1 MEHST
6 ASSFAR
12 RCVLSTLVYLFGLG
26 GAFADTPMST
36 DPKPGDIY
44 REYTR
49 TMMSYAQWRVT
60 GPSSSDPR
68 AQANLPNATLSL
80 NIGDLQGAIKAEA
93 IIDLW
98 GGHAGTY
105 GKAIRFNNHSWIP
118 IPELSTTP
126 GDGECWVSQPMVSVE
141 IPLSHLVQGNNT
153 FQGTNA
159 GQTCWSFNW
168 GQHGQNGIIVRIY
181 YGPSKAHSTGSITS
195 PSSSGTI
202 GENPTITASTS
213 GNVNRVDFL
222 ASYTGWDTDA
232 DGIFTGYHSDYHR
245 EKTETSVGIKNHV
258 GTDMT
263 SPFSVVWNTDM
274 VPDQAAGS
282 VKVLARIRDASG
294 VWFVTNEVTGLT
306 LHRTNASVKM
316 YHTYDMPQRFTV
328 RVTRQTTTV
337 HFNIPSSD
345 DLSKAVSAKLIMHTF
360 NGIDGDHA
368 AGETHY
374 TKVNSW
380 AAPLY
385 GVDHFY
391 SYDVLTMPPSALKS
405 GTNAVA
411 CNSNSTSTGW
421 YCLWPGPGIIV
432 RYSGSAPPPGP
443 ATKLAFG
450 TQPSATET
458 DASITPAVTVQIQD
472 ASGDLMTTDTR
483 NVTIAIGTNPAGGT
497 LAGTKTVAAVGGVA
511 TFSTLSINNAGNG
524 YTLAA
529 SASGLT
535 GATSSAFNITSGTPP
550 PPPTG
555 NLLENGGFEGGTS
568 PWRFYTNGTGNS
580 FSVVT
585 DAPVVE
591 GTHKGRVVLGSSVG
605 SNTQL
610 YQTGLTLEAG
620 KPYRVSFQAYASAA
634 TSIQFRV
641 IEQDNDYTEY
651 GFGFVTRSLT
661 TGWQT
666 ITVDFTAHNFAGTV
680 NDAMLQLY
688 FVSSTP
694 SRTIFL
700 DDVMVTG
707 ESGPPPPPTGNL
719 LVNHGFES
727 GTSPWRFY
735 TNGTGNSFASVTGAP
750 VVEGTH
756 KGRVVLGSSIGSNTQ
771 LYQTGLTLVAG
782 DPYRVSFQAYASAAT
797 TIQFRVIEQDDDYTT
812 YGFGFVTRSLT
823 TGWQTFTVDFTA
835 QNFAGTVTDA
845 MLQFY
850 FVNSSPSRT
859 IYFDDVVVGPPP
871 ALLAKEVGA
880 NPSEA
885 EGTVAAIEAVP
896 TEYALMQNYPNPF
909 NPSTTITFALP
920 AASHV
925 TLDVYNTIGERV
937 ALLVDEFRS
946 QGTHTAHFDA
956 ASLPSGMYFYRL
968 TTSQST
974 MIKKMLLMK

>member
-1 MEHST
+1 M
-6 ASSFAR
+6 
-12 RCVLSTLVYLFGLG
+12 
-26 GAFADTPMST
+26 
-36 DPKPGDIY
+36 
-44 REYTR
+44 
-49 TMMSYAQWRVT
+49 
-60 GPSSSDPR
+60 
-68 AQANLPNATLSL
+68 
-80 NIGDLQGAIKAEA
+80 
-93 IIDLW
+93 
-98 GGHAGTY
+98 
-105 GKAIRFNNHSWIP
+105 
-118 IPELSTTP
+118 
-126 GDGECWVSQPMVSVE
+126 
-141 IPLSHLVQGNNT
+141 
-153 FQGTNA
+153 
-159 GQTCWSFNW
+159 
-168 GQHGQNGIIVRIY
+168 
-181 YGPSKAHSTGSITS
+181 
-195 PSSSGTI
+195 
-202 GENPTITASTS
+202 
-213 GNVNRVDFL
+213 
-222 ASYTGWDTDA
+222 
-232 DGIFTGYHSDYHR
+232 
-245 EKTETSVGIKNHV
+245 
-258 GTDMT
+258 
-263 SPFSVVWNTDM
+263 
-274 VPDQAAGS
+274 
-282 VKVLARIRDASG
+282 
-294 VWFVTNEVTGLT
+294 
-306 LHRTNASVKM
+306 
-316 YHTYDMPQRFTV
+316 
-328 RVTRQTTTV
+328 
-337 HFNIPSSD
+337 
-345 DLSKAVSAKLIMHTF
+345 
-360 NGIDGDHA
+360 
-368 AGETHY
+368 
-374 TKVNSW
+374 
-380 AAPLY
+380 
-385 GVDHFY
+385 
-391 SYDVLTMPPSALKS
+391 
-405 GTNAVA
+405 
-411 CNSNSTSTGW
+411 
-421 YCLWPGPGIIV
+421 
-432 RYSGSAPPPGP
+432 
-443 ATKLAFG
+443 
-450 TQPSATET
+450 
-458 DASITPAVTVQIQD
+458 
-472 ASGDLMTTDTR
+472 
-483 NVTIAIGTNPAGGT
+483 
-497 LAGTKTVAAVGGVA
+497 GGVA

-535 GATSSAFNITSGTPP
+535 GATSNAFNITSGTPP